1 MQKNDG
7 TVREPLIHIT
17 KRGDVSRARGIRIR
31 AVAILAA
38 LLVCGLIIWIMT
50 GLNPLDVYKTMIEG
64 SFSTPRK
71 VWVLMQNTSMLL
83 IVALAV
89 TPAFKMRFWNLGA
102 EGQVLASAL
111 AAAAVMFYVRDSW
124 PGWLLTLAMFAA
136 SVIAGVIWAGIP
148 AFFKATF
155 GTNET
160 LFTLMMNYVA
170 IQLVAFCIA
179 VWVPS
184 GSSVLG
190 VMNMNSEKGWLP
202 SLFGQRYLINILAVL
217 LLTVFMFI
225 YLRYSKQGYEI
236 AVIGESENTAR
247 YVGISVRRV
256 IIRTVAISGALAG
269 VAGFL
274 LVSGSAHTV
283 STTLAGGNGF
293 TAVLVSWLAKFN
305 PLIMIFTSMLLM
317 FLKKGA
323 GEIAQVYRLSD
334 NVSEIVTGIL
344 LFFIIGCEFFINY
357 KINFRKKAAV
367 TEEAGAAEEKESS
380 EETAAA
386 AESGT
391 EDGTEK
397 TDREVL

>member
-31 AVAILAA
+31 AIAILAA

-50 GLNPLDVYKTMIEG
+50 GLNPLDVYKTMVEG

-71 VWVLMQNTSMLL
+71 VWVLLQNTSMLL

-102 EGQVLASAL
+102 EGQVLASGL

-124 PGWLLTLAMFAA
+124 PGWLLTLVMFLAA
-136 SVIAGVIWAGIP
+136 VAAGVIWAGIP

-170 IQLVAFCIA
+170 VQLVAFCIA

-190 VMNMNSEKGWLP
+190 VMNMKSEKGWLP
-202 SLFGQRYLINILAVL
+202 SLFGQRYLLNILIVL

-256 IIRTVAISGALAG
+256 IIRTVAISGAFAG

-305 PLIMIFTSMLLM
+305 PLIMIFTSMLIM

-334 NVSEIVTGIL
+334 NVSEIVTSIL

-357 KINFRKKAAV
+357 KINFRKKAG
-367 TEEAGAAEEKESS
+367 T
-380 EETAAA
+380 ETAETENS
-386 AESGT
+386 ESK
-391 EDGTEK
+391 EK
-397 TDREVL
+397 TEGEVK

>member
-50 GLNPLDVYKTMIEG
+50 GLNPLDVYTTMIEG